1 MTTRR
6 LDQLLVDRGV
16 FPSRQ
21 RAQGAIMAGIVFVA
35 GDKVDKAGTR
45 VPVQATVEVRGNVSP
60 YVSRGGLKLA
70 AALQAFAFDPT
81 DLIAM
86 DVGASTGGF
95 TDCLLQAGA
104 AKVYAVD
111 VGYGQLAWTLR
122 NDARVVVMERTNARH
137 LTPEDIPERIDV
149 IVTDVSFIGLG
160 KIFPAI
166 VPLLKEGGHFI
177 GLVKP
182 QFEAG
187 RDQVGKRGVVRD
199 AAVHERVLH
208 DVSEQAMTNGLC
220 PLAVVPS
227 PVTGPQGNVEFLLF
241 AQRRE
246 GCAMSD
252 APDGWNGAVQKA
264 IRDAEPLRR

>member
-6 LDQLLVDRGV
+6 LDQLLVERGL

-35 GDKVDKAGTR
+35 DRRIDKAGT
-45 VPVQATVEVRGNVSP
+45 PVAPDAAIEVRGAVSP
-60 YVSRGGLKLA
+60 FVSRGGLKLA
-70 AALQAFAFDPT
+70 AALEAFAFDVT
-81 DLIAM
+81 DVVAM

-95 TDCLLQAGA
+95 TDCLLQNGA

-111 VGYGQLAWTLR
+111 VGYGQLDWTLR

-137 LTPEDIPERIDV
+137 LTPDDIPEPLDV

-160 KIFPAI
+160 KIFPALT
-166 VPLLKEGGHFI
+166 PLLKETGHFI

-187 RDQVGKRGVVRD
+187 RAQVGKHGVVRD
-199 AAVHERVLH
+199 AGVHERVLL
-208 DVSEQAMTNGLC
+208 DVSEQAAANRLY
-220 PLAVVPS
+220 PLAVTPS
-227 PVTGPQGNVEFLLF
+227 PITGPRGNVEYLLL
-241 AQRRE
+241 ARKATMCSE
-246 GCAMSD
+246 YAGD
-252 APDGWNGAVQKA
+252 AWAAAVSRA
-264 IRDAEPLRR
+264 VEDAEPLRR

>member
-6 LDQLLVDRGV
+6 LDQLLVERGL

-35 GDKVDKAGTR
+35 DRRIDKAGT
-45 VPVQATVEVRGNVSP
+45 PVAPDAAIEVRGAVSP
-60 YVSRGGLKLA
+60 FVSRGGLKLA
-70 AALQAFAFDPT
+70 AALEAFAFDVKGVV
-81 DLIAM
+81 AM

-166 VPLLKEGGHFI
+166 VPLLKDGGHFI

-208 DVSEQAMTNGLC
+208 DVSGQALTNGLC

-241 AQRRE
+241 AERRV

-252 APDGWNGAVQKA
+252 VPDGWNAAVQKA
-264 IRDAEPLRR
+264 IKDAEPLRR